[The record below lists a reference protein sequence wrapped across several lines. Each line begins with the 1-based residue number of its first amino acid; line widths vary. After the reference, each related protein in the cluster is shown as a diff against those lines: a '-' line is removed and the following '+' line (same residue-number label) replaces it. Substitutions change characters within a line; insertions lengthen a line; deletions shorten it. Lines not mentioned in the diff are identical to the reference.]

1 LDSNNLIAQVL
12 RRIFRFKIL
21 IVLLG
26 FLLGALLYYYAKK
39 QPVIYTVKSTFYPLS
54 TPTDK
59 NSSTTKLTELIGG
72 KGGGGG
78 GNLSDEANVNIEEVA
93 KSRKTRDA
101 VCAEKLKE
109 FDNKTLGEILIKEY
123 NKQAGY
129 FTEKLEMPKT
139 PEAITTL
146 GSQLLDETFTAK
158 FNKQNLL
165 ELAYTNKNKELLT
178 PVSYILIAK
187 ISQFYKEL
195 KIKKAKID
203 YDFMQMKYD
212 SLSNVL
218 NNLDQKQIALNE
230 RTLFVKNKIKY
241 MIPEQ
246 NIENDR
252 LQILAQ
258 KNNAAANVE
267 EAQRRLQKVTPI
279 IEILD
284 TPEPPFKSQKTSAII
299 YGLVGFAAGIVLGI
313 FLFTVGLFFKFANH
327 QVSQTIE
334 SKLADNPKPSE
345 VKVD

>member
-12 RRIFRFKIL
+12 RRIFKFKIL

-26 FLLGALLYYYAKK
+26 FLLGALLYFYAKK

-59 NSSTTKLTELIGG
+59 NTSANKLTELIGG
-72 KGGGGG
+72 KGGGG

-101 VCAEKLKE
+101 VCAEKLKD
-109 FDNKTLGEILIKEY
+109 FNNKTLGEILIKEY
-123 NKQAGY
+123 NKNAGY

-146 GSQLLDETFTAK
+146 GSQLLEETFTAK

-165 ELAYTNKNKELLT
+165 ELAYTNKNKDLLS

-284 TPEPPFKSQKTSAII
+284 APEPPFKSQKTSTVM

-334 SKLADNPKPSE
+334 SKLADNPKPKE

>member
-1 LDSNNLIAQVL
+1 MG
-12 RRIFRFKIL
+12 F
-21 IVLLG
+21 IV
-26 FLLGALLYYYAKK
+26 GALLFFYAKK
-39 QPVIYTVKSTFYPLS
+39 QPVVYTAKSTFYPLNS
-54 TPTDK
+54 PADK
-59 NSSTTKLTELIGG
+59 NTSTNKLLESIGG
-72 KGGGGG
+72 KGGSSGG
-78 GNLSDEANVNIEEVA
+78 GNLSDDANVNIEEVA

-101 VCAEKLKE
+101 VCAEKLID
-109 FDNKTLGEILIKEY
+109 FDNKTIGEILIKEY

-146 GSQLLDETFTAK
+146 GSQLLEETYTAK
-158 FNKQNLL
+158 FNKLNLL
-165 ELAYTNKNKELLT
+165 ELNYTNKNKDLLT

-195 KIKKAKID
+195 KIKKATID
-203 YDFMQMKYD
+203 YKFMQEKYD

-284 TPEPPFKSQKTSAII
+284 TPEPPSFKSQKTSVVMYSLI
-299 YGLVGFAAGIVLGI
+299 GFAAGIALGI
-313 FLFTVGLFFKFANH
+313 FLFTIGLFYKYANH
-327 QVSQTIE
+327 QVTQTIE
-334 SKLADNPKPSE
+334 SKLADNPPIETKKS
-345 VKVD
+345 